1 MSTTNKNRKQ
11 NELTGSDVASEA
23 GSPRMSS
30 NLLDN
35 RHENDDEHASKTYSF
50 TSDTG
55 MHQNEE
61 ETF

>member
-35 RHENDDEHASKTYSF
+35 RHENDD
-50 TSDTG
+50 
-55 MHQNEE
+55 
-61 ETF
+61 